1 MSVLNTTQ
9 GAVADLLGDALACK
23 AFDYIP
29 ERLIAPSVVVVQGS
43 PWVVSGNTFGKF
55 LVSFVA
61 DVVVQTAANVTQSK
75 DLSDRVE
82 EAIIAL
88 VNEGYEVVEIG
99 QPSALESNG
108 QQYMSATIQL
118 QTQVTL

>member
-1 MSVLNTTQ
+1 MSVLATTQ
-9 GAVADLLGDALACK
+9 GAVADLLATALSCK
-23 AFDYIP
+23 GFDYIP
-29 ERLIAPSVVVVQGS
+29 ERLVAPSVIVVPNS

-55 LVSFVA
+55 LVAFLA
-61 DVVVQTAANVTQSK
+61 EVVVQTAANVTQTK
-75 DLSDRVE
+75 DLTDRVE

-99 QPSALESNG
+99 QPTALESNG
-108 QQYMSATIQL
+108 QQYMSTTIQL